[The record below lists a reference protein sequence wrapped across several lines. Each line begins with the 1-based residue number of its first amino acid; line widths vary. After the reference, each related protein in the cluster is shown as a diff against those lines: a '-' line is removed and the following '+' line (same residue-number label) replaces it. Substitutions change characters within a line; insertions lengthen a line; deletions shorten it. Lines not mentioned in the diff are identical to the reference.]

1 MLAVLDRY
9 KAFLIVLTFIALV
22 ILLWFFISARD
33 GDKVPSRGVFVLC
46 RMIESAKGGD
56 A

>member
-9 KAFLIVLTFIALV
+9 KAFLIFVSVIVLA
-22 ILLWFFISARD
+22 ILLWLFISAKD
-33 GDKVPSRGVFVLC
+33 GNKLPSRGVFVLC
-46 RMIESAKGGD
+46 RMIGAKEGGG